1 VAVFCFAREVSTGGK
16 TKKEREYYT
25 VEQKAQNA
33 ALNTPTVGEA
43 AMSKDVTDWNN
54 WMAQPGH
61 DIGSAPGMDPY
72 IQIGRGAIERA
83 NKDRMGT
90 GALALGEGGSS
101 GYAQQ
106 LKEQKKN
113 EMGQQYGAGLENAY
127 AMRNAEVKG
136 SYAPLGQME
145 LGRKMGQLNNTSQMA
160 GLWIQKPRKSPWDYA
175 LEGTQTFGPMLFGG
189 FGG

>member
-1 VAVFCFAREVSTGGK
+1 VAAFLLSKAGATFGGK
-16 TKKEREYYT
+16 TKQERNYYT
-25 VEQKAQNA
+25 NVQKEQNA
-33 ALNTPTVGEA
+33 ALSTPTAGEA
-43 AMSKDVTDWNN
+43 AMAADVKGWND
-54 WMAQPGH
+54 WMASPGK

-72 IQIGRGAIERA
+72 IRIGRGAIERA
-83 NKDRMGT
+83 NKDRVGT
-90 GALALGEGGSS
+90 GAIQLGEGGSS

-106 LKEQKKN
+106 LKELKKN

-160 GLWIQKPRKSPWDYA
+160 SLWIQKPRKSPWDYA
-175 LEGTQTFGPMLFGG
+175 IEGTQTFGPMLFGA
-189 FGG
+189 